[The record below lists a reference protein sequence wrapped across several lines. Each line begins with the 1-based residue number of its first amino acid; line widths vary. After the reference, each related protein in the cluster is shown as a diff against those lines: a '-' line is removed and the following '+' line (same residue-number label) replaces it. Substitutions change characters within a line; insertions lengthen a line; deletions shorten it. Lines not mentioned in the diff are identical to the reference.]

1 MEGKGPICTAIWPA
15 VHGHADKTA
24 YAAGLPALCAA
35 VTRALCTAVDHLAA
49 PRHMRL
55 FAHLSLIAN
64 YTWQGAQ
71 LHGMVYQPSTLTKSS
86 LHDRAAVEPL
96 L

>member
-1 MEGKGPICTAIWPA
+1 M
-15 VHGHADKTA
+15 
-24 YAAGLPALCAA
+24 CAA

-71 LHGMVYQPSTLTKSS
+71 LHGMVFQPSTLTKFS

-96 L
+96 LEACCSWLLLEASNQLLMDMLLFTHRIRS